1 MKRYTPANLRQTLV
15 DLKES
20 IDKDKNSLK
29 LLKRTPVKATMS
41 KKLLNMEI
49 NKKKLQIVEIK
60 ELLNNW

>member
-1 MKRYTPANLRQTLV
+1 MKKYTPANLRQTLV